1 MFGVNGLA
9 VVKNDLVET
18 YSETSFQT
26 DLTNFLAYMK
36 QHGRKETTIRTYDS
50 AIRSVYDRM
59 KDNIGMVSPFDLTPD
74 IVREVNELLS
84 DLKETSRKL
93 YINTLGR
100 FCYITTGK
108 NPVADSDILWNQTE
122 CKRIFI
128 DVDEYKK
135 MYASGDSLERLVF
148 ALGAYMGLRRSEIA
162 NIRLSDMKGKFLTV
176 RGKGHGINGKMLDL
190 PIHPNVMPALDE
202 YLKIR
207 ANIANEH
214 SRDYLLLKPRGL
226 IGYPLGSGGVYNVV
240 KRMGKRNNVEITPHS
255 LRRLYA
261 TVLYYDCGTDLN
273 TLKGMMRHNDIR
285 TTMECYIEANPMK
298 RDTAMLMLGNVL
310 G

>member
-1 MFGVNGLA
+1 MAIGVKGIVTVNGIS
-9 VVKNDLVET
+9 ET
-18 YSETSFQT
+18 YSETSFQK
-26 DLTNFLAYMK
+26 DLSNFLLYMK

-50 AIRSVYDRM
+50 ALKSIYSRM
-59 KDNIGMVSPFDLTPD
+59 KDNFGMVSPYHITPD
-74 IVREVNELLS
+74 IIREVNDMLS

-93 YINTLGR
+93 YVNTLGR
-100 FCYITTGK
+100 FCYILTGI
-108 NPVADSDILWNQTE
+108 NPVPDSDILWNQTE

-128 DVDEYKK
+128 DVDEYKR
-135 MYASGDSLERLVF
+135 MFSAGDSLDRLIF
-148 ALGAYMGLRRSEIA
+148 SLGAYMGLRRSEIA
-162 NIRLSDMKGKFLTV
+162 NIRLSDIKGKYLTV

-190 PIHPNVMPALDE
+190 PIHPRVLSCMDE
-202 YLKIR
+202 YLRIR
-207 ANIANEH
+207 VMLENEH
-214 SRDYLLLKPRGL
+214 SHDFLLLKDNGK
-226 IGYPLGSGGVYNVV
+226 PLGSEGVYNRVR
-240 KRMGKRNNVEITPHS
+240 RMGRKQNVDITPHS

-261 TVLYYDCGTDLN
+261 TVLYYDCGTDIQ

>member
-1 MFGVNGLA
+1 MVIGVKGIVTVNGIS
-9 VVKNDLVET
+9 ET
-18 YSETSFQT
+18 YSETSFQK
-26 DLTNFLAYMK
+26 DLSNFLLYMK

-50 AIRSVYDRM
+50 ALKSIYSRM
-59 KDNIGMVSPFDLTPD
+59 KDNFGMVSPYQITPD
-74 IVREVNELLS
+74 IIREVNDVLS

-93 YINTLGR
+93 YVNTLGR
-100 FCYITTGK
+100 FCYILTGI
-108 NPVADSDILWNQTE
+108 NPVPDSDILWNQTE

-128 DVDEYKK
+128 DVDEYKR
-135 MYASGDSLERLVF
+135 MFSAGDSLDRLIF
-148 ALGAYMGLRRSEIA
+148 SLGAYMGLRRSEIA
-162 NIRLSDMKGKFLTV
+162 NIRLSDVKGKYLTV

-190 PIHPNVMPALDE
+190 PIHPRVLSCMDE
-202 YLKIR
+202 YLRIR
-207 ANIANEH
+207 SMLENEH
-214 SRDYLLLKPRGL
+214 SHDFLLLKDNGK
-226 IGYPLGSGGVYNVV
+226 PLGSEGVYNRVR
-240 KRMGKRNNVEITPHS
+240 RMGRKQNVDITPHS

-261 TVLYYDCGTDLN
+261 TVLYYDCGTDIQ